1 MSSYFMGGVRDA
13 RHPPIQNDD
22 AAFTSIPVD
31 RNDDL
36 TFDKSSSTDHD
47 DDADLVFLLSIA
59 RLHGR
64 TSSNTVPRFLGF
76 VKNTLYQTSRCYRRM
91 RSSGPTQWM
100 CEMGGRKCG
109 KFRLVLQGSL
119 SVYHGSMQPGL
130 INLGWTKLAEVSVP
144 REINCSRPLGLCM

>member
-1 MSSYFMGGVRDA
+1 MSSYFMKGVRDA

-47 DDADLVFLLSIA
+47 DDADLVFRLSIA

-91 RSSGPTQWM
+91 RFSGPTQWM
-100 CEMGGRKCG
+100 CGMGEEMR
-109 KFRLVLQGSL
+109 
-119 SVYHGSMQPGL
+119 
-130 INLGWTKLAEVSVP
+130 EVP
-144 REINCSRPLGLCM
+144 TCSTRIVIRISWLNATGTNQFGVDKAG